1 MAEGA
6 PKAVQAA
13 PNHLEKRPVPRGEA
27 GSKAALEAPR
37 KPNPVKP
44 IKMQPNL
51 PEKRRSHKNSPA
63 KAAEA
68 AARSSAVRTAKLF
81 FVRFFVIL
89 PPSHAHETRNVE
101 IR

>member
-1 MAEGA
+1 M
-6 PKAVQAA
+6 QAA

-37 KPNPVKP
+37 KPNPVNP

-51 PEKRRSHKNSPA
+51 PEKRRNHRSNPA

-68 AARSSAVRTAKLF
+68 AARSSAVRTARLL

-89 PPSHAHETRNVE
+89 PPSHAHETRDAEV
-101 IR
+101 R